1 MKIGTHDL
9 SEKVFIIAEIGNNH
23 EGNISLAKEMVW
35 AAKEAGVDAV
45 KFQTFQTEHF
55 ISRHDKER
63 FKRLKGFELTQ
74 DAFCSL
80 ASESSKAGITFL
92 STPFDIGSVNAL
104 GPLVPA
110 FKIASSENTF
120 YPLIEDVARRGKPIL
135 LSTGLADLFVIKRAQ
150 EIIEGVWKQQN
161 VSPGL
166 CLMHCV
172 CNYPAESSELNL
184 NAIPLLRS
192 TFGCEVGYS
201 DHSLGIEAAVLAV
214 AVGARV
220 IEKHFTLNKNYSDFR
235 DHKISADLPEMREM
249 VKAIRSAE
257 IALGVFEKKLQDSE
271 SQAVSQLRRHI
282 AVVRDMSVGEKVAK
296 QDITWLRGVGGFP
309 AGNESEVLGH
319 SLKQAV
325 LAGDFLRKDHFQRLK

>member
-9 SEKVFIIAEIGNNH
+9 SQKVLIIAEVGNNH
-23 EGNISLAKEMVW
+23 EGNLSLAKEMIW
-35 AAKEAGVDAV
+35 AAKENGADIV
-45 KFQTFQTEHF
+45 KFQAFRTEHF

-63 FKRLKGFELTQ
+63 FKKLKGFELTE

-92 STPFDIGSVNAL
+92 STPFDIGSVNVL
-104 GPLVPA
+104 DPLVPA
-110 FKIASSENTF
+110 FKIASSDNTF
-120 YPLIEDVARRGKPIL
+120 YPLIEDIARRGKPIL
-135 LSTGLADLFVIKRAQ
+135 LSTGLADLSIIKKAQ
-150 EIIEGVWKQQN
+150 EMIEGIWKGMG
-161 VSPGL
+161 VFPGL

-172 CNYPAESSELNL
+172 CHYPAESGELNL

-201 DHSLGIEAAVLAV
+201 DHSLGIEASVLAV

-220 IEKHFTLNKNYSDFR
+220 IEKHFTLNKKYSDFR
-235 DHKISADLPEMREM
+235 DHKLAADPVEMRDM

-257 IALGVFEKKLQDSE
+257 TVLGTFEKKLQDSE
-271 SQAVSQLRRHI
+271 SQVVSFLRRYI
-282 AVVRDMSVGEKVAK
+282 AVVRDMSAGEKVTQ

-309 AGNESEVLGH
+309 AGKEYEVLGH

-325 LAGDFLRKDHFQRLK
+325 LAGDFLRKDHF